1 MCKAQ
6 IDIEYYNIV
15 KDKLIRKFI
24 GWLFP
29 IKWRK
34 WRAKIRQLQSSN
46 IMQNKK
52 ACHPSTLARKATRT
66 LRLDFFFELILK
78 INNPQLRLATTWP
91 LHSGRP

>member
-1 MCKAQ
+1 MNLRQ
-6 IDIEYYNIV
+6 RWYSLSLSLIERV
-15 KDKLIRKFI
+15 
-24 GWLFP
+24 G
-29 IKWRK
+29 
-34 WRAKIRQLQSSN
+34 

>member
-1 MCKAQ
+1 MNYQVQLLNKKQEGGSSRCESWSFA
-6 IDIEYYNIV
+6 
-15 KDKLIRKFI
+15 IRDR
-24 GWLFP
+24 W
-29 IKWRK
+29 
-34 WRAKIRQLQSSN
+34 S